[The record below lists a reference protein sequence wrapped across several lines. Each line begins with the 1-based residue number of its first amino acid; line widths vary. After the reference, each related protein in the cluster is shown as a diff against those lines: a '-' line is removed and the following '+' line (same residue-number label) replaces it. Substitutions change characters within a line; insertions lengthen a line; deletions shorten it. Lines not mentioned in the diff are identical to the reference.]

1 MITLFYTLDD
11 NNEPVACPADDNML
25 GYSHYKRWIT
35 SRGKDLSISMPLA
48 FDSFLNGASVSTV
61 FVGISA
67 KTPPQLFETL
77 VTYSDG
83 KTTSRHSF
91 CQYHDALDFH
101 ATAVER
107 IRGE

>member
-25 GYSHYKRWIT
+25 GYSHYKRWVT

-48 FDSFLNGASVSTV
+48 YDSFLTGASVSTV

-83 KTTSRHSF
+83 KTVRHSF
-91 CQYHDALDFH
+91 CQCHEALDFH
-101 ATAVER
+101 AITVER
-107 IRGE
+107 FRGD